1 MSKILI
7 VSQEYPPQAGGAGVV
22 AKQNA
27 EALTELGHEVTV
39 VTRFG
44 DGNSDNL
51 KINLIEIAGI
61 RKLWPIYMAKKLY
74 AINLD
79 NFDSIII
86 NDIGAAFVFGS
97 FFNVKKYANKIFLY
111 LHGGE
116 VHSVLTHPVGWLKWT
131 RFLGRYI
138 NLVRSC
144 KKIISVSSYMKSYFI
159 KNFPFYFDV
168 NKIEIIYAG
177 VDGDFFKPVA
187 SSIRKDLGID
197 DKKLV
202 LISVS
207 RIIKEKG
214 FPRMLKIF
222 EEAWMKNQALHWL
235 ILGDGPFLEELK
247 QSVCRSNVR
256 SSINFVGQI
265 SREQLPAY
273 YSSADLFWLLSERE
287 SFGLVYIEAQLC
299 GCPAMGNKNYGVVEA
314 INDGKSGKLV
324 SSNKECLDYLVNS
337 NFTKFIGREVID
349 VASTFRLDKQILILE
364 KLL

>member
-7 VSQEYPPQAGGAGVV
+7 ISQEYPPRGGGAGVV

-27 EALTELGHEVTV
+27 EGLAELGHEITV
-39 VTRFG
+39 VTRFY
-44 DGNSDNL
+44 DGRSNNL
-51 KINLIEIAGI
+51 KINLIEISGI
-61 RKLWPIYMAKKLY
+61 SKLWPIYMAKKLY
-74 AINLD
+74 ALNLD
-79 NFDSIII
+79 KFDSIII
-86 NDIGAAFVFGS
+86 NDIGAAFVLGS
-97 FFNVKKYANKIFLY
+97 FFNIKKYANKILLY

-116 VHSVLTHPVGWLKWT
+116 VDSVLTQPVGWLKWT

-138 NLVRSC
+138 SLVRNC
-144 KKIISVSSYMKSYFI
+144 KQIIAVSSYMKSYFI
-159 KNFPFYFDV
+159 EKFPFYLDA
-168 NKIEIIYAG
+168 NKIAIIYAG
-177 VDGDFFKPVA
+177 VDGDLFKPVA
-187 SSIRKDLGID
+187 SSIRKDFGIH

-214 FPRMLKIF
+214 FPRMLKLF
-222 EEAWMKNQALHWL
+222 EEAWMKNQALHWI
-235 ILGDGPFLEELK
+235 ILGDGPYLDELK
-247 QSVCRSNVR
+247 QSVSRSNVSR
-256 SSINFVGQI
+256 NINFVGPI

-273 YSSADLFWLLSERE
+273 YSSADLFWLLSESE

-324 SSNKECLDYLVNS
+324 SSDKECLDYLVKG
-337 NFTKFIGREVID
+337 NFAKFSGCEVID
-349 VASTFRLDKQILILE
+349 VASSFRLDKQIPILE